1 MGPAGKDGNANVS
14 SKFYTVSSW
23 SVPASGQIYTDIADA
38 DITQNVIDS
47 GSVMVYL
54 NTSGSWT
61 PLPYNHYYSD
71 HFIATTFQC
80 SVGTVRVVVTES
92 DLTNP
97 PQDNLSLKVVAIGG
111 H

>member
-14 SKFYTVSSW
+14 SKTYSVSSW
-23 SVPASGQIYTDIADA
+23 SVPAGGQIYADISDA
-38 DITQNVIDS
+38 DITQAIIDS

-54 NTSGSWT
+54 YNTNYWT
-61 PLPYNHYYSD
+61 PLPYNHYFSD

-80 SVGTVRVVVTES
+80 KTGSVRIVVTES

-97 PQDNLSLKVVAIGG
+97 PQDLLSIKVVTIAG